1 MKRDRLFIFLPS
13 MFMRKCLSPVFS
25 CQWPSVSG
33 ARLGWQ
39 ARPQPAGLF
48 ERAAAGAPAFASLR
62 RDESRTTA
70 VRLQPEGLP
79 EISRGLS
86 ESESDTPGQQSQN
99 ELHPGGMQGF
109 WCLLVSF
116 WHPFRV
122 LGSCFHSTGGVSPAQ
137 NRGFNPRLIS
147 GTPSACVIALAL
159 HALFVAVART
169 ETVSIVIASNA
180 APRVEFGAGKL
191 VEALKHAGYDAAI
204 TRSLTTD
211 GRKIAV
217 GRQDE
222 TGVWRAV
229 KNRKFAL
236 NSLNLKPEHF
246 FFMDVAESNLVVVGG
261 DDSGVFYGCLEV
273 ARQIR
278 DSGKLAEAVFVS
290 DGPKFKLRGTC
301 VGMQKTYMLPGRKI
315 YEYPYTPE
323 LFPWFYD
330 RALWREYLDFLVAN
344 RMNTLYLW
352 NGHPFSSL
360 VKLKDYPEAIEVPED
375 VFQRNVE
382 MFRWLTT
389 ECDRR
394 GIWLVQ
400 MFYNI
405 FLPKP
410 LAEKHGVP
418 TQIGKSTPLAAD
430 YTRKSIAEFVKQ
442 YPNVGLMVCLGEA
455 LQGTTNQVAWAT
467 NTILPGIHDGMR
479 AAGLRAEPPVVFR
492 THSIEP
498 EVILPACF
506 QVYSNLFTESKYN
519 GESLTTYEP
528 RGKAQATHLAMAKL
542 GPHLVNVHILANLEP
557 FRYGAQSFIKK
568 CVQASRDRLGASGI
582 HLYPLSYWNWPYS
595 PDIAN
600 PPLKQWERDW
610 IWFEAWARYAWNPD
624 VPEAEDRAYW
634 IGRLAERYG
643 NTNAAALILDAYNA
657 AGEVAPRLIRRFGL
671 TEGNRQ
677 TLSLGMTL
685 DQLVNPNKYQP
696 WEDLWLSQAPPGER
710 LDEYVRK
717 EWNKEKHVGETPE
730 SIINELEMFA
740 DGAEGN
746 IESAAPLVNKNHDE
760 FERLRNDVHCIG
772 RMKSSYSQKVRAAI
786 AVLRFEHSKDI
797 ANLESAQRSL
807 KCSLDFFKML
817 TERTKNTYRFA
828 NSLQIAYRA
837 IPFVG
842 ATNGVPVNY
851 HWTQGLPLYEK
862 ELEDF
867 RAKVAE
873 LKKQ

>member
-1 MKRDRLFIFLPS
+1 MNEKNMD
-13 MFMRKCLSPVFS
+13 
-25 CQWPSVSG
+25 G
-33 ARLGWQ
+33 ARLWSQ
-39 ARPQPAGLF
+39 TQPQRVELF
-48 ERAAAGAPAFASLR
+48 AHAAVGASAFASLR
-62 RDESRTTA
+62 RDKSHTA
-70 VRLQPEGLP
+70 A
-79 EISRGLS
+79 
-86 ESESDTPGQQSQN
+86 
-99 ELHPGGMQGF
+99 
-109 WCLLVSF
+109 
-116 WHPFRV
+116 V
-122 LGSCFHSTGGVSPAQ
+122 L
-137 NRGFNPRLIS
+137 
-147 GTPSACVIALAL
+147 ACVAFAVFPLLIA
-159 HALFVAVART
+159 HAA
-169 ETVSIVIASNA
+169 TVSIVIASNA
-180 APRVEFGAGKL
+180 TPRVKFGAEKL
-191 VEALKHAGYDAAI
+191 AEALKAVRLDAAVVRMEVI
-204 TRSLTTD
+204 SGQKIHLKQTND
-211 GRKIAV
+211 PAIGREGFV
-217 GRQDE
+217 LGRRRGNESQTQIGAQPE
-222 TGVWRAV
+222 T
-229 KNRKFAL
+229 
-236 NSLNLKPEHF
+236 PY
-246 FFMDVAESNLVVVGG
+246 VVSYR
-261 DDSGVFYGCLEV
+261 DDSGALYGCLEL
-273 ARQIR
+273 AKRIR
-278 DSGKLAEAVFVS
+278 MEDKLPATLYFS
-290 DGPKFKLRGTC
+290 DQPVMTLRGTC

-382 MFRWLTT
+382 MFHWLTT

-405 FLPKP
+405 LLPKP
-410 LAEKHGVP
+410 LAEKHGIP

-455 LQGTTNQVAWAT
+455 LQGTSNQVAWAT

-479 AAGLRAEPPVVFR
+479 AAVLRAEPPVVIR

-498 EVILPACF
+498 SEVMPACF

-519 GESLTTYEP
+519 GECLTTYEP

-542 GPHLVNVHILANLEP
+542 GPHMVNVHLLGNLEP

-582 HLYPLSYWNWPYS
+582 HLYPLSFWNWPYS
-595 PDIAN
+595 PDIVEGKAGET
-600 PPLKQWERDW
+600 PAPLLQWERDG

-643 NTNAAALILDAYNA
+643 NSNAAALILDAYND
-657 AGEVAPRLIRRFGL
+657 AGEVAPRLIRRFGI

-685 DQLVNPNKYQP
+685 DQLVNPNKYKP
-696 WEDLWLSQAPPGER
+696 WEDLWLSCAPPGER

-717 EWNKEKHVGETPE
+717 EWDKEAHVGETPE
-730 SIINELEMFA
+730 SVIGEVFDYSSKAVKAI
-740 DGAEGN
+740 D
-746 IESAAPLVNKNHDE
+746 SAATLVTRNRDE
-760 FERLRNDVHCIG
+760 FERLRDDIRCIHTMG
-772 RMKSSYSQKVRAAI
+772 ENYAAKVEAAEW
-786 AVLRFEHSKDI
+786 VLRYGNSKDVGDM
-797 ANLESAQRSL
+797 ARAEQLLAQSL
-807 KCSLDFFKML
+807 KSFDRLTRL
-817 TERTKNTYRFA
+817 TEKTYRFA
-828 NSLQIAYRA
+828 NSLQISYRA

-851 HWTQGLPLYEK
+851 HWTQVLPLYQK

-867 RAKVAE
+867 RAKVGQ
-873 LKKQ
+873 LKKTTAEKAAP